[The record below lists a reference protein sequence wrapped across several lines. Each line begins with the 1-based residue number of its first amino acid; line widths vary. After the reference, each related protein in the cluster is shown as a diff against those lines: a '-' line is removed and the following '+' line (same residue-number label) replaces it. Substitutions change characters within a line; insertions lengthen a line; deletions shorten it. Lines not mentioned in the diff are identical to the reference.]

1 MQVKGLNTTDRSV
14 QPTNDTQLY
23 PPQLE
28 LEMMADMEVMEFYQL
43 DTSLCV
49 RGILGNFVT

>member
-1 MQVKGLNTTDRSV
+1 MQVKGFNTIDRSV

-28 LEMMADMEVMEFYQL
+28 LEMMADMEVMKFYQL

-49 RGILGNFVT
+49 RGILGNYVT